1 MQVPLKAHPEA
12 RMVVNTRESTEQATD
27 RESTM
32 VLGEREDNSEKT

>member
-1 MQVPLKAHPEA
+1 MQVPLKAHPEE
-12 RMVVNTRESTEQATD
+12 RMVNTRESTEQATD